1 MGEGD
6 PPTCSQRAGRGVWSH
21 QKRCTPSNPAAQ
33 IENFVADINGK
44 GSVLIPA
51 VHIRIDGEER
61 VYSLLSTRTDDE
73 VFSCLNG
80 VQGQFVDRTAEW
92 HLKKEREGL
101 LEEKIRDREVIEEK
115 SQRLENLATRLA
127 K

>member
-1 MGEGD
+1 M
-6 PPTCSQRAGRGVWSH
+6 
-21 QKRCTPSNPAAQ
+21 
-33 IENFVADINGK
+33 
-44 GSVLIPA
+44 
-51 VHIRIDGEER
+51 
-61 VYSLLSTRTDDE
+61 STRTDDE

-101 LEEKIRDREVIEEK
+101 LEEKIRDREIIEEK